1 MCDRLSFCVDDI
13 KGRTIKNKL
22 KLSEDKMEEMAL
34 WKLPALSRISRDS
47 IVSVGCQ
54 IPFASKK
61 KSFDVILDPALST
74 KQQIN
79 TVRRVCYFHI
89 RQIDL

>member
-1 MCDRLSFCVDDI
+1 MGDI
-13 KGRTIKNKL
+13 KDWTIKNKL

-61 KSFDVILDPALST
+61 KSIDVILDPALST